1 MGKSRAR
8 NPTQNPTQNPTPNR
22 PEPGRTIQR
31 LRTAPCPQVLISE
44 IKKKNQYI
52 YSFLL
57 GRLTFYIEKQG
68 LSKKAG
74 NSIRKDRGWVS
85 LWGLGVFQEQRSKSR
100 SKKRRGTAKKGP
112 RASKISFVC
121 GMWYIDTTANYSNG
135 CDDRIERNRS
145 ISAVLMPIDPA
156 RSSFDKIS
164 SSYNS
169 AICIMPY
176 SWIASA

>member
-1 MGKSRAR
+1 MKSKRKI
-8 NPTQNPTQNPTPNR
+8 N
-22 PEPGRTIQR
+22 
-31 LRTAPCPQVLISE
+31 
-44 IKKKNQYI
+44 I

-74 NSIRKDRGWVS
+74 NSILKDRRGWVS

-145 ISAVLMPIDPA
+145 ISALLMSIDSA
-156 RSSFDKIS
+156 RSLSDKMS
-164 SSYNS
+164 SSYKS
-169 AICIMPY
+169 TMCIMPY